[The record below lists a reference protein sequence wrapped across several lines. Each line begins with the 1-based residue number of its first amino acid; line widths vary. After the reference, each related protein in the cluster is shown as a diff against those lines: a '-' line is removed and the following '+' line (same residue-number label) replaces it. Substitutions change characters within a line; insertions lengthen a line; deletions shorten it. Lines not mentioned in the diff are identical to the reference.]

1 MILAQLQSLLSDLYA
16 LDVVYDVDDFLV
28 TDERLAS
35 ALDVDGRQID
45 EKLLI
50 AEEHGEASIAL
61 YVDADVVERLRRN
74 DPARELRRDNL
85 EDFWT
90 ALEGVS
96 HFLYYVWNAVLE
108 KSVTL
113 MEMELQAEVDKF
125 VGTALLLHRQGG
137 CLPANLHRCLFDMP
151 KFDSRLDA
159 AELARY
165 RSANRYAGKYC
176 MKLVPRLAAMRGP
189 DSLRDELC
197 YFYRLAQPGK
207 IEHIEA
213 A

>member
-1 MILAQLQSLLSDLYA
+1 MVLGQLQTLLSDLYA
-16 LDVVYDVDDFLV
+16 LDVRYDVHDFLL
-28 TDERLAS
+28 TDARVAG
-35 ALDVDGRQID
+35 ALDAGGRPLD

-50 AEEHGEASIAL
+50 AEDAGEAAVAL
-61 YVDADVVERLRRN
+61 YLDAALVRRLGENNPACDLGVE
-74 DPARELRRDNL
+74 NL

-96 HFLYYVWNAVLE
+96 HFLYYVWNAVLK

-125 VGTALLLHRQGG
+125 VATVSLLRQQGAK
-137 CLPANLHRCLFDMP
+137 LPANLHRCLFDLP
-151 KFDSRLDA
+151 RFDTRLDPQ
-159 AELARY
+159 ELDRY

-176 MKLVPRLAAMRGP
+176 MKLARQLAATADP
-189 DSLRDELC
+189 AALKNELC
-197 YFYRLAQPGK
+197 YFYRLPQPAK

>member
-1 MILAQLQSLLSDLYA
+1 MVLGQLQALLSDLYA
-16 LDVVYDVDDFLV
+16 LDVGYDVHDFLL
-28 TDERLAS
+28 TDARLAG
-35 ALDVDGRQID
+35 ALDVGGRSID

-50 AEEHGEASIAL
+50 AEGAGEAAVAL
-61 YVDADVVERLRRN
+61 YLDAALVRRLGEN
-74 DPARELRRDNL
+74 NPARSLSLENL

-96 HFLYYVWNAVLE
+96 HFLYYVWNAVLK

-125 VGTALLLHRQGG
+125 VATVSLLRQQGAQP
-137 CLPANLHRCLFDMP
+137 PANLHRCLFDLP
-151 KFDSRLDA
+151 RFDTRLGPR
-159 AELARY
+159 ELDRY

-176 MKLVPRLAAMRGP
+176 MKLAKQLAARP
-189 DSLRDELC
+189 DPTALKNEIR
-197 YFYRLAQPGK
+197 YFYRLPQPAK
-207 IEHIEA
+207 IGHIEA